1 MKGHMKSERF
11 FFGTAGAVFLALTL
25 AGFHPFYIHATHAD
39 GSRIN
44 PGIFLLVALH
54 GVSITAWFVLFF
66 VQAVLISVRKRK
78 LHMTLGWS
86 AVAIGVAI
94 TCTGTLVA
102 IRSVQLT
109 PSFVFFGME
118 YPRFLLSMFTE
129 IALFTAFITAGLVTR
144 KRPKIHRVMMLMTSL
159 TILPGATA
167 RIPMIHPI
175 FGSTGWLGLF
185 GPVFCLGAV
194 LLLVRF
200 AMTRTLDKWFAGS
213 YAVWVF
219 AYIASTYLALT
230 QTWSRLAASVLAP

>member
-1 MKGHMKSERF
+1 MKSERIF
-11 FFGTAGAVFLALTL
+11 YSTAGAVFLALTL

-39 GSRIN
+39 GSRID
-44 PGIFLLVALH
+44 PGIFLLVAVH
-54 GVSITAWFVLFF
+54 GASITAWFVLFF
-66 VQAVLISVRKRK
+66 VQSVLISVRKRK

-86 AVAIGVAI
+86 AVAIGIAI
-94 TCTGTLVA
+94 ASTGTLVA

-129 IALFTAFITAGLVTR
+129 IALFTAFITAGLLTR
-144 KRPKIHRVMMLMTSL
+144 KKPRIHRVMMLMTSL

-167 RIPMIHPI
+167 RIPLLHPI

-200 AMTRTLDKWFAGS
+200 AMTRMLDKWLAAS
-213 YAVWVF
+213 YAIWVI

-230 QTWSRLAASVLAP
+230 QTWSRLASFVLAL